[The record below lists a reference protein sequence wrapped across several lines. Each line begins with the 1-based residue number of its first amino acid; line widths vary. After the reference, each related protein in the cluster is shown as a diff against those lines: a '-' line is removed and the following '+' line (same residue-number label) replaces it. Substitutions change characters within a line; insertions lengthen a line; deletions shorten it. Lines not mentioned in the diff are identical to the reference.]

1 MVFSLSQYYNKFHI
15 QMNQKRDPSPS
26 SLSLSRSRSLS
37 LSLCVFSCAEAESRP
52 QPALVVQ
59 RRFVRV
65 VCLTSFW
72 SEGKASSVLTT
83 FINFALTPGLEN
95 CIFDFL

>member
-1 MVFSLSQYYNKFHI
+1 
-15 QMNQKRDPSPS
+15 MNQKTNPSPF
-26 SLSLSRSRSLS
+26 SLSLSRSSS
-37 LSLCVFSCAEAESRP
+37 LSLCVFSCAEADGQP

-72 SEGKASSVLTT
+72 SEAKASSVLTA
-83 FINFALTPGLEN
+83 FINFALTPGSEVHNSLDRN
-95 CIFDFL
+95 R